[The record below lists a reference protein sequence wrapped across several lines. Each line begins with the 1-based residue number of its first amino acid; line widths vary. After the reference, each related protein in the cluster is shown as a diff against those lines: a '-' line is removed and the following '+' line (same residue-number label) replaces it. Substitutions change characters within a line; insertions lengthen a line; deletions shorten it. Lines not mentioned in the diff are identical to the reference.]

1 MATSRRSAVGDSRH
15 TDEEACGRSKIG
27 LFHVLYL
34 SKYMFILRN
43 SLNFELIRIF
53 CRAKVGSR
61 DGRSVPCAMRL

>member
-1 MATSRRSAVGDSRH
+1 
-15 TDEEACGRSKIG
+15 
-27 LFHVLYL
+27 LYL